1 MSSYRK
7 AILAHKLPNVPVRL
21 LLGGYALTIEEM
33 VLHLNFEVH
42 QVEFV
47 VLCIGRFSGVPNI
60 TEFPP
65 DQGPEMFDGKVIH
78 SMDYSEMGSAS
89 AAELIRR
96 KRIVIIG
103 SLKSAVDI
111 AAECANANVSL
122 VFLYC
127 NRFSELLFHKPG
139 EPFLLKFLATMLSPL
154 VFFVLSFECACF

>member
-1 MSSYRK
+1 MY
-7 AILAHKLPNVPVRL
+7 
-21 LLGGYALTIEEM
+21 YA
-33 VLHLNFEVH
+33 VH

-111 AAECANANVSL
+111 AAECANANGVQYPCTMIQRTAHWLLPSGTFWGVSL